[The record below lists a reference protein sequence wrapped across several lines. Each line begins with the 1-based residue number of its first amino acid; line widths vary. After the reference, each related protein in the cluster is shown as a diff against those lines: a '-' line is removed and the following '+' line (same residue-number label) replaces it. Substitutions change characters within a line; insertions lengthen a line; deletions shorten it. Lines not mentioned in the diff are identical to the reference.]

1 MLIPPQIGVVFYFH
15 THTHT
20 RVKQLVWLKLT
31 HYIGCEFLVHR
42 VLFALRKESV
52 LREHTL
58 AVIWGDQVFRHP
70 QNICCFF
77 FFFIKCRTTRRNDRA
92 RGTAHLFGGKP
103 WRAAEQWSNHRESD
117 VVWQS
122 RPNGGREKNHTKKS
136 FHRLV
141 VAISKSWREDFF
153 FHIWPP
159 MFTTNRKCQDAT
171 RQRTK
176 RGGGIVHQLWLIP
189 SLFHSHVSYRTLR
202 RSQRYQAQAQ
212 RRNQLFLFSL

>member
-1 MLIPPQIGVVFYFH
+1 MIYLQPTLENKKRKTKGTAGINKVPPARCVLWFFIVKNNNWKDGTCWFRLKLELFSIS
-15 THTHT
+15 THTHSH

-77 FFFIKCRTTRRNDRA
+77 FFFIKCRTTGRNDRA

-103 WRAAEQWSNHRESD
+103 WRAAETLIES
-117 VVWQS
+117 
-122 RPNGGREKNHTKKS
+122 
-136 FHRLV
+136 
-141 VAISKSWREDFF
+141 
-153 FHIWPP
+153 
-159 MFTTNRKCQDAT
+159 
-171 RQRTK
+171 
-176 RGGGIVHQLWLIP
+176 
-189 SLFHSHVSYRTLR
+189 
-202 RSQRYQAQAQ
+202 
-212 RRNQLFLFSL
+212 